1 MEDTALHQGGPIM
14 VAEKLVRENDELYEI
29 LEHIKQGHNFLLSG
43 GAGSGK
49 TYSLVQVLQHISGLC
64 PNAQIACITYTN
76 VAAIEI
82 KNRANIKNLR
92 VSTIHDF
99 LWDMIVQFQKE
110 AKTTLLELINNP
122 ESSIKNP
129 SSDFPY
135 QNTFENGIQYKEY
148 LRIDR
153 GEISHDEVLVLANEM
168 FKKYPRLCDLLI
180 DKFQFIF
187 VDEYQ
192 DTSPLV
198 IEILLEFIQQ
208 RKKKNII
215 GFFGDS
221 MQAIYE
227 TGIGDIDSYIESG
240 AVYKVEKK
248 QNRRNPQTIIDVAN
262 TLRTD
267 GLVQTASKDSSA
279 PNMKNGMVKQ
289 GSVKFLYSMNF
300 DLDKVKLSSWV
311 KGWDFHNVQETKE
324 LRLTHNLIANEA
336 GFSNLMAIY
345 DNDPIAKFKE
355 AFHKEAKKQG
365 HILSDEDSFD
375 TVVKSM
381 PWIYKREPHKG
392 KSHLEV
398 LLEDSNAKVLYEHIK
413 DWPYSKVKK
422 IYLDKDNLID
432 DKVVINGVT
441 VREPKRDCLI
451 QHLFKIQELISL
463 FDNKEY
469 NELLRR
475 TSFSIQSIADKSKF
489 KQCMDGLMTKA
500 SDSIEAII
508 SYADSCKLCIADD
521 KLKDFIN
528 HNDYLY
534 WRVKD
539 IPFQEFQNLYLYLEG
554 YTPFSTQHKIKGLEF
569 ENVLIV
575 LHNGGWKNYNFEYL
589 FDAKIESTLNP
600 SQKKSY
606 LKILQRTKKLFYVCC
621 TRAKDNLI
629 VYYPSPSPNVLE
641 GAITIFGEENCV
653 NLDTD

>member
-1 MEDTALHQGGPIM
+1 M
-14 VAEKLVRENDELYEI
+14 VAEKLAQENDELYEI

-49 TYSLVQVLQHISGLC
+49 TYSLVQVLQHISGLY
-64 PNAQIACITYTN
+64 PNAQIACVTYTN
-76 VAAIEI
+76 AAALEI

-110 AKTTLLELINNP
+110 AKITLLELINNP
-122 ESSIKNP
+122 ECSIKNP
-129 SSDFPY
+129 NSDSPY

-153 GEISHDEVLVLANEM
+153 GEISHDEVLVLANGM

-198 IEILLEFIQQ
+198 IEILLELIQQ

-215 GFFGDS
+215 GFFGDA
-221 MQAIYE
+221 MQSIYE
-227 TGIGDIDSYIESG
+227 TGIGDIDSYIKSG
-240 AVYKVEKK
+240 VVYKVEKK
-248 QNRRNPQTIIDVAN
+248 QNRRNPQTVIDVAN
-262 TLRTD
+262 KIRTD
-267 GLVQTASKDSSA
+267 GLVQTSSTDSSA
-279 PNMKNGMVKQ
+279 PNMENSMIKQ
-289 GSVKFLYSMNF
+289 GSVKFLYSTNF
-300 DLDKVKLSSWV
+300 DLGKVKMSSWV
-311 KGWDFHNVQETKE
+311 NGWDFHDAQKTKE
-324 LRLTHNLIANEA
+324 LRLTHNSIADEA
-336 GFSNLMAIY
+336 GFSNLMAVY

-355 AFHKEAKKQG
+355 AFHKEAKNQSYVF
-365 HILSDEDSFD
+365 SDEDSFD

-381 PWIYKREPHKG
+381 PWVYKRGNHKG

-398 LLEDSNAKVLYEHIK
+398 LLEDSTVKVLYEHIK

-422 IYLDKDNLID
+422 IYLNKDNLID
-432 DKVVINGVT
+432 DKVAIDDVT
-441 VREPKRDCLI
+441 IRDPKRDRLI
-451 QHLFKIQELISL
+451 QHLFKIQDLISL
-463 FDNKEY
+463 FENKEY
-469 NELLRR
+469 NELIRR
-475 TSFSIQSIADKSKF
+475 TSFSVQSIADKANLK
-489 KQCMDGLMTKA
+489 KCMDDLKAKA
-500 SDSIEAII
+500 SESIEAVI
-508 SYADSCKLCIADD
+508 SYADSFKLCIADD

-528 HNDYLY
+528 NNDYLY

-575 LHNGGWKNYNFEYL
+575 LHNGGWNNYNFEYL
-589 FDAKIESTLNP
+589 FDAKIEGTLNH

-606 LKILQRTKKLFYVCC
+606 PRILRRTKKLFYVCC

-641 GAITIFGEENCV
+641 GAITLFGVENCV

>member
-1 MEDTALHQGGPIM
+1 M
-14 VAEKLVRENDELYEI
+14 VAEKLVQENDELYEI

-76 VAAIEI
+76 AAAIEI

-110 AKTTLLELINNP
+110 AKITLLELINNP

-129 SSDFPY
+129 ISDFPY

-215 GFFGDS
+215 GFFGDA
-221 MQAIYE
+221 MQSIYE
-227 TGIGDIDSYIESG
+227 AGIGDIDSYIESG
-240 AVYKVEKK
+240 VVYKVEKK
-248 QNRRNPQTIIDVAN
+248 QNRRNPQSIIDIAN
-262 TLRTD
+262 AIRTD

-279 PNMKNGMVKQ
+279 PNMKNGTVKQ
-289 GSVKFLYSMNF
+289 GSVKFLYSTNF
-300 DLDKVKLSSWV
+300 DLGKVKLSSWV
-311 KGWDFHNVQETKE
+311 KGWDFHNAQETKE

-336 GFSNLMAIY
+336 GFSNLMAVY

-365 HILSDEDSFD
+365 HVFSDEDSFD

-381 PWIYKREPHKG
+381 PWVYKRDPHKG

-398 LLEDSNAKVLYEHIK
+398 LLEDSTAKVLYEHIK

-432 DKVVINGVT
+432 DKVVIDGVT
-441 VREPKRDCLI
+441 VREPKRDRLI

-469 NELLRR
+469 NELIRR
-475 TSFSIQSIADKSKF
+475 TSFSVQSIADKSNF
-489 KQCMDGLMTKA
+489 KKCMDDLKAKA
-500 SDSIEAII
+500 SESIEAVI
-508 SYADSCKLCIADD
+508 SYADSFKLCIADD

-528 HNDYLY
+528 NNDYLY

-589 FDAKIESTLNP
+589 FDAKIIDTLNP

-606 LKILQRTKKLFYVCC
+606 PQILSRTKKLFYVCC

-641 GAITIFGEENCV
+641 SAITIFGEENCV